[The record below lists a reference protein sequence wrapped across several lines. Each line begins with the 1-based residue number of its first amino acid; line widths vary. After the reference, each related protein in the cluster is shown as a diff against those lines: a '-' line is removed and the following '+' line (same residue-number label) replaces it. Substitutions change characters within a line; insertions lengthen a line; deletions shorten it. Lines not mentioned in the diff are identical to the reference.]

1 MSMMGLLRKSPLT
14 RLAALGPLSRSAG
27 EGRPRAKGWVG
38 EGDPEGRR

>member
-14 RLAALGPLSRSAG
+14 HLATLGTLYRSAG
-27 EGRPRAKGWVG
+27 EGGPSAKVWVG